1 ADEGGLDLPELDAVA
16 ADLHLAVDAPE
27 VFEIAVRQPA
37 GEIPR
42 AVEARAGSPPG
53 IGNEALRRQ
62 LRPPEISRCNPLS
75 PDGDLA
81 RDADGLGREA
91 AVDDVQREI
100 GDGSAENAAGRQVAS
115 PDGPTGH
122 VDGRLGD
129 AVHVDEKRLLVAVA
143 VEPGPQSGGL
153 QGLAAENH
161 ESQGEVR
168 SRAREDGLLRPEK
181 LPEGGRRPAGRRGG
195 ARPRPPRRRNRRRR
209 SGRASRRR
217 PGRSETT
224 LESPRA
230 AG

>member
-1 ADEGGLDLPELDAVA
+1 QGEPVEDDQGRRKHGLGQCGGEEGAQLGKGRCLLMNRHPGHQPRLSRGAGTRSHHGLAHLRVADEGGLDLPELDAVA

-115 PDGPTGH
+115 PDGPT
-122 VDGRLGD
+122 VTWTVVSVMPYMLTR
-129 AVHVDEKRLLVAVA
+129 
-143 VEPGPQSGGL
+143 SGF
-153 QGLAAENH
+153 
-161 ESQGEVR
+161 SSPWR
-168 SRAREDGLLRPEK
+168 SNQ
-181 LPEGGRRPAGRRGG
+181 GRRAEGSK
-195 ARPRPPRRRNRRRR
+195 ASPPKITN
-209 SGRASRRR
+209 
-217 PGRSETT
+217 
-224 LESPRA
+224 L
-230 AG
+230 